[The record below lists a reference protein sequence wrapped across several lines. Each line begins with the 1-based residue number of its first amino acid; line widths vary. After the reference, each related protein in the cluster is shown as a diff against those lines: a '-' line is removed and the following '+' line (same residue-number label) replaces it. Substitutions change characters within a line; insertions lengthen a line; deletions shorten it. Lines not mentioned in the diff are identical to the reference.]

1 MDIWELFISI
11 ISMGLLLSSI
21 LIFIQSRKSKSII
34 KIHFSLFIL
43 LFSLIHFILFLIG
56 DPYSIIPA
64 AIENVSSLMFSV
76 VIISIPPAI
85 YNYVILNIDKKNII
99 DLKIFRISY
108 VLTSINIISF
118 IYFTAKPMADDFL
131 FEVIENVMNY
141 SNFISFI
148 FIFPGI
154 TVFYLLKI
162 IMVIKKS
169 NAFKKESILEFI
181 THFQYI
187 SIGYFVFISLYLSS
201 NYIDNALFLFSY
213 RIFTI
218 LYISILFIIIKI
230 YLTEKS
236 YFSEEIIE
244 GLNSQKSYGDISDKI
259 NKLIFDEKPYLDPKI
274 TIYQLAK
281 MLDTNE
287 KYLSNYLNE
296 THHLNF
302 YNYINQFRIEY
313 AKELLVDP
321 IHENYTIETI
331 ANLSGFHSKS
341 SFNAAFKKETG
352 ETPSTFK
359 KKIKT
364 E

>member
-1 MDIWELFISI
+1 
-11 ISMGLLLSSI
+11 
-21 LIFIQSRKSKSII
+21 
-34 KIHFSLFIL
+34 
-43 LFSLIHFILFLIG
+43 
-56 DPYSIIPA
+56 
-64 AIENVSSLMFSV
+64 
-76 VIISIPPAI
+76 
-85 YNYVILNIDKKNII
+85 
-99 DLKIFRISY
+99 
-108 VLTSINIISF
+108 
-118 IYFTAKPMADDFL
+118 
-131 FEVIENVMNY
+131 
-141 SNFISFI
+141 
-148 FIFPGI
+148 
-154 TVFYLLKI
+154 
-162 IMVIKKS
+162 MVIKKS

-341 SFNAAFKKETG
+341 SFNAAFKK
-352 ETPSTFK
+352 
-359 KKIKT
+359 
-364 E
+364 